1 MLELLYHFLVPDAS
15 VFDADGNG
23 REPPPMV
30 SEEFTIDMLDPSQQL
45 PDYDMLDSLGTP
57 RSKSMGT
64 SLLLRINHEDLVG

>member
-1 MLELLYHFLVPDAS
+1 
-15 VFDADGNG
+15 
-23 REPPPMV
+23 MV

>member
-30 SEEFTIDMLDPSQQL
+30 SEEFTIDMLESDDAVPQGRAGEIRGSV
-45 PDYDMLDSLGTP
+45 
-57 RSKSMGT
+57 RKF
-64 SLLLRINHEDLVG
+64 